1 MRTGLVAEK
10 MGMTQIFLESGVQLP
25 VTVLKIKDTVV
36 LDQRTQEKDGY
47 LALQLGVEIV
57 NAKKVN
63 KPQKMAYAKLEKEPR
78 KIIKEFRVDAANMLD
93 VGTELKADHF
103 AVDQFVDISGIT
115 QGKGFAGVMKRHNFG
130 GLRASHGVSV
140 SHRSHGSIGQ
150 CQDPGKVFKNKKMA
164 GQMGSKR
171 ITKMNLKVQAIDA
184 ERGLIFIHGSVPGHK
199 NGVVYIRDAIK
210 KTVRK

>member
-36 LDQRTQEKDGY
+36 LDQRTEEKHGY
-47 LALQLGVEIV
+47 TALQLGLDPVK
-57 NAKKVN
+57 ASKVN
-63 KPQKMAYAKLEKEPR
+63 NPQRAAFAKMGVEPC
-78 KIIKEFRVDAANMLD
+78 KIVKEFRVDADNMLP
-93 VGTELKADHF
+93 VGTTLKADHF
-103 AVDQFVDISGIT
+103 VADQFVDITGTS

-130 GLRASHGVSV
+130 GLRASHGVSI
-140 SHRSHGSIGQ
+140 SHRSHGSTGQ

-171 ITKMNLKVQAIDA
+171 VTKLNLKVHAVDA
-184 ERGLIFIHGSVPGHK
+184 ERGLIYIHGCVPGHK
-199 NGVVYIRDAIK
+199 NGIVYIRDAIK
-210 KTVRK
+210 KTARA